1 MSDKLLFLI
10 EQARRYRMTSDEREE
25 QVRSFAFG
33 NTHLENDSI
42 TMDDINDAFGEM
54 SSAVAAATQ
63 DDNIQS

>member
-10 EQARRYRMTSDEREE
+10 EEARRYQMTSDEREE

-33 NTHLENDSI
+33 NTHLENASI

-54 SSAVAAATQ
+54 ASAATAATR
-63 DDNIQS
+63 DDSIPS